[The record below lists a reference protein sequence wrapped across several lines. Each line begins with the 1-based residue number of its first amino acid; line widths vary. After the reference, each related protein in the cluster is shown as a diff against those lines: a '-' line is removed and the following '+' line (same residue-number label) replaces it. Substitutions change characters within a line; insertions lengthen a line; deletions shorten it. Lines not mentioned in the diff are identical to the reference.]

1 MRKYHQIRINL
12 RDYKRRILF
21 DNIYITS
28 FRAIDPQASA
38 FASVIAPLAIIY
50 IISTSTQGCST
61 IYHRIMIGM
70 SIANIITSMATSL
83 SAPSLI
89 KLGTLMNRFELE
101 ENRLGSTP
109 QTCSSTQ
116 QGFPFLNLNGSVA
129 ANVFTALACVY
140 YLCDAVCSVQ
150 NAMLQQRVIE
160 PLLHFTPLIMTLVV
174 SIPFSPLQMNNP
186 TPIRPWYALDHL
198 QYWCENATCMRGIPS
213 ITKKDM
219 ITFVLVALN
228 SIVII
233 MSLILVFRKVWKQNQ
248 IIMQTSLEDTDLILS
263 AGVAHEVNL
272 RHQATKILSLQ
283 SLAYAGALI
292 LTLLVQLLGTLVSMI
307 CYWTGD
313 DVVSLTSLGK
323 LKLIIQPLQG
333 LLNFIIFVGG
343 KIFLIRCSNPGMTYF
358 DVFKMLFHFGRSP
371 EDEDIDFIA
380 MEGQYDHVELE
391 FDFDEDDV
399 SCLWDWDSQ
408 SLGSKNPS
416 VDKDDYSAAVSSVGD
431 QMSVSPE
438 SNVQNEQKIPSP
450 ASKNGK
456 FNLNI
461 QRRGT
466 LKSRK

>member
-1 MRKYHQIRINL
+1 MRKYYQIQINL
-12 RDYKRRILF
+12 RDYKTRILF

-28 FRAIDPQASA
+28 FRAIDPHASG

-50 IISTSTQGCST
+50 IISTSTKGCST
-61 IYHRIMIGM
+61 IYHRIMIGI
-70 SIANIITSMATSL
+70 SIANIIASIAISL

-89 KLGTLMNRFELE
+89 KPGTLMNRFELE
-101 ENRLGSTP
+101 ENRLGST

-116 QGFPFLNLNGSVA
+116 QGFPFLNLNGSVV
-129 ANVFTALACVY
+129 ANVFTAIACVY
-140 YLCDAVCSVQ
+140 YICDAVCSIQ

-160 PLLHFTPLIMTLVV
+160 PLLHFTPLVMALVV
-174 SIPFSPLQMNNP
+174 STPFLPLQMYNP
-186 TPIRPWYALDHL
+186 TPSRSWCAPDHL
-198 QYWCENATCMRGIPS
+198 PYWCENATCMRGIPS

-219 ITFVLVALN
+219 ITCVLVALN
-228 SIVII
+228 SIVIL

-248 IIMQTSLEDTDLILS
+248 IIVRSLEDTDLSLS

-292 LTLLVQLLGTLVSMI
+292 LTLLFQVLGTLVSMI
-307 CYWTGD
+307 CHWTGD
-313 DVVSLTSLGK
+313 DAVSLTSLGK

-371 EDEDIDFIA
+371 ENDDIDLIG
-380 MEGQYDHVELE
+380 MEGQYDHVEFE
-391 FDFDEDDV
+391 FDFDEDV
-399 SCLWDWDSQ
+399 ESLWDWDTQ
-408 SLGSKNPS
+408 SLGSNPS
-416 VDKDDYSAAVSSVGD
+416 VDKDDYSAAVSVID

-438 SNVQNEQKIPSP
+438 SNVQNEQQIPSP
-450 ASKNGK
+450 ASTNGK

-461 QRRGT
+461 LRRGT
-466 LKSRK
+466 LHSRK